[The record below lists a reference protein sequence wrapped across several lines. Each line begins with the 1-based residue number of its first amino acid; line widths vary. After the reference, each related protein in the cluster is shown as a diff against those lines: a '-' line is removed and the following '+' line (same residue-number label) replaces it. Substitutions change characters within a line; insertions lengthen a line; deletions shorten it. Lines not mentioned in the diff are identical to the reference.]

1 MPHNK
6 YISTKDAASLTDRP
20 YDEIL
25 NLAKTGVLPCHRTRK
40 GHYRLNVDAVEEYFG
55 IQINRHEEVEDKPI
69 KEEKAIPPSDTR
81 LITENHY
88 KEVIERICAAKS
100 SIKIMTGDFK
110 RFKLKPTAKQGKN
123 YNDGTPFIK
132 HLMEKARKGI
142 AVQIIC
148 SRPSKSFKEEYEA
161 LYERIKPK
169 NLRIY
174 FCERNH
180 SKIVIVDDKVAYV
193 GSANVTPA
201 GLAQGVMSPG
211 NFEIGILTENHQF
224 ISQLN
229 TLFSK
234 IMNGDYCYGCHLANK
249 CVEY

>member
-1 MPHNK
+1 MAIKK
-6 YISTKDAASLTDRP
+6 YINTTEAAELTGRP

-25 NLAKTGVLPCHRTRK
+25 SLAKTGVLPCHRTRR

-55 IQINRHEEVEDKPI
+55 IQINKPKEVEDKPI
-69 KEEKAIPPSDTR
+69 KGEKAIPPSDTR

-132 HLMEKARKGI
+132 HLMEKAGKGI

-148 SRPSKSFKEEYEA
+148 SRPSKSFKEEYDA
-161 LYERIKPK
+161 LYEKIKPE
-169 NLRIY
+169 NFRIF
-174 FCERNH
+174 FCRRNH
-180 SKIVIVDDKVAYV
+180 SKVVIVDNKVAYV

-211 NFEIGILTENHQF
+211 NFEVGILTESQQY

-234 IMNGDYCYGCHLANK
+234 IMNGDYCYNCHLANK

>member
-1 MPHNK
+1 MPQNK
-6 YISTKDAASLTDRP
+6 YIGTKDAASLTGRP

-25 NLAKTGVLPCHRTRK
+25 NLAKTGVLPCHRTRR
-40 GHYRLNVDAVEEYFG
+40 GHYRLNVDAVEKYFG
-55 IQINRHEEVEDKPI
+55 IQINKPDEVEDKPI
-69 KEEKAIPPSDTR
+69 REEKAIPPSDTR

-110 RFKLKPTAKQGKN
+110 RFKLKPTAKQGKS

-132 HLMEKARKGI
+132 HLMEKVGKGI

-148 SRPSKSFKEEYEA
+148 SRLSKSFKEEYDA
-161 LYERIKPK
+161 LYEKIKPK
-169 NLRIY
+169 HFRMY

-180 SKIVIVDDKVAYV
+180 SKVVIVDNKVAYV

-201 GLAQGVMSPG
+201 GLDKEFLPQATSRQVS
-211 NFEIGILTENHQF
+211 LQRAR
-224 ISQLN
+224 
-229 TLFSK
+229 K
-234 IMNGDYCYGCHLANK
+234 
-249 CVEY
+249 